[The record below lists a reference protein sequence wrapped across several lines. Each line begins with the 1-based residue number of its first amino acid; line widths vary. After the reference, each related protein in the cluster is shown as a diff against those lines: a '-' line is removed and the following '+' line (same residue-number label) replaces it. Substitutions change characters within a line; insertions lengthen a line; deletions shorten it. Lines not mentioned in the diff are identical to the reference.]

1 MVKNLPEVQAEI
13 WVQSLGQ
20 EDPLKKEMATHSRIL
35 AWRIPWTEEPGGL
48 QSMGSQSR
56 TRWSYWR
63 IHFTFQWPGDSPS
76 AKSKGSDLSLCP
88 EPALVGV
95 EGVWF
100 GNWAFVPCRVTPAWS
115 SGRMAWRLTA
125 AALANCSRLC
135 PCECVNSL
143 PSFCRMTAC
152 VAIPLLEW
160 WARLRSLWEWLDRW
174 PLFLDSLEP
183 SPGNVWNVRFP
194 VGAAFA
200 CALPV
205 KILQK
210 AVNCN

>member
-1 MVKNLPEVQAEI
+1 MDRGAWRATVYGVTESDTMELLTNSLHFSVTR
-13 WVQSLGQ
+13 WQSLGQ
-20 EDPLKKEMATHSRIL
+20 EQRLWLVPVPRAC
-35 AWRIPWTEEPGGL
+35 PGRG
-48 QSMGSQSR
+48 G
-56 TRWSYWR
+56 
-63 IHFTFQWPGDSPS
+63 G
-76 AKSKGSDLSLCP
+76 C
-88 EPALVGV
+88 LVWELGV
-95 EGVWF
+95 
-100 GNWAFVPCRVTPAWS
+100 CTMHRVTPAWS

-183 SPGNVWNVRFP
+183 SPRNVWNVRFP